1 MAMQPPI
8 HATRH
13 MVSAGHHL
21 ATQAGYEILEAGGN
35 AVDAGVAAGLALG
48 VVHSDMVQFAGVA
61 PIMIYLAEEG
71 RVVTISGLGWW
82 PRAASLDRFVSE
94 FGGHVPTGILR
105 TVVPAAPDAWI
116 LALRRYGTM
125 GFGDVAAAA
134 IRYAREGFAMHHVM
148 LEYLT
153 AHAEDYRRWPSSRE
167 IYLPGGQLPQE
178 GERFVQSD
186 LAASIQHMADEEA
199 PAAARAGRE
208 AGLTAARDAFY
219 RGDLARAM
227 ARYHEEN
234 GGWLTMQ
241 DLAEYESTIAE
252 PVVVRLGEV
261 EVYTCGPWCQGP
273 ALAQMVRLLD
283 GIDLAALGHNSA
295 RYVHTITEAMKL
307 CFADRERYYG
317 DPRFV
322 EVPLDRLLSDGYARE
337 RRALVRPDEAWP
349 DMPPPGIAGTG
360 AGASGPGGGAGT
372 AFRGD
377 GGNDSNSNGG
387 GGGRDGARSGAGGPA
402 RRDRD
407 APAAPFP
414 ASADTSYCC
423 AVDRHGNCFS
433 ATPSDVSWESPVIP
447 GTGMCPSSRG
457 SQSWAV
463 PGHASCVAPGK
474 RPRLTPNP
482 AFARWRDGR
491 RKMPFGTPGGDVQTQ
506 AMLQVL
512 LNVTRFGMGTQE
524 AIEAP
529 RFATASFPNSFEPH
543 ACLPGRLAVEGR
555 IPEAVTDALA
565 ALGHDVERLADLS
578 HRTAGV
584 CAIQVD
590 DETGIMEGG
599 ADPRRMSRAMGR

>member
-61 PIMIYLAEEG
+61 PIMIYVAEED

-82 PRAASLDRFVSE
+82 PRAASIERFVSE
-94 FGGHVPTGILR
+94 FDGHVPTGILR

-116 LALRRYGTM
+116 LALRCYGTM
-125 GFGDVAAAA
+125 RFGEVAAASL
-134 IRYAREGFAMHHVM
+134 RYARDGFSMHHVM

-153 AHAEDYRRWPSSRE
+153 AREDGYRRWPSNE
-167 IYLPGGQLPQE
+167 AIYLPGGCPPRE
-178 GERFVQSD
+178 GERFVQTD
-186 LAASIQHMADEEA
+186 LAASLQHMVDEETA
-199 PAAARAGRE
+199 AAARGGRE
-208 AGLTAARDAFY
+208 AGLVAARDAFY

-234 GGWLTMQ
+234 GGWLTME
-241 DLAEYESTIAE
+241 DLAGYGSAIEE
-252 PVVVRLGEV
+252 PVLARLGEI

-273 ALAQMVRLLD
+273 VLAQMASLLD
-283 GIDLAALGHNSA
+283 GIDLASLGHNRA
-295 RYVHTITEAMKL
+295 DYVHAIAEAMKL
-307 CFADRERYYG
+307 CFADRERHYG

-322 EVPLDRLLSDGYARE
+322 DVPLDRLLSATYARE
-337 RRALVRPDEAWP
+337 RRALIRPDRAWP
-349 DMPPPGIAGTG
+349 GMPPAGLTADPG
-360 AGASGPGGGAGT
+360 SGP
-372 AFRGD
+372 
-377 GGNDSNSNGG
+377 DS
-387 GGGRDGARSGAGGPA
+387 GRAASHAPSPEPA
-402 RRDRD
+402 
-407 APAAPFP
+407 P
-414 ASADTSYCC
+414 ASADTSYCA

-447 GTGMCPSSRG
+447 GTGFCPSSRG

-463 PGHASCVAPGK
+463 PGHASAVAPGK

-482 AFARWRDGR
+482 AFAKWPGR
-491 RKMPFGTPGGDVQTQ
+491 RVMPFGTPGGDVQTQ

-512 LNVTRFGMGTQE
+512 LNVALFGMSTQD
-524 AIEAP
+524 AVEAP
-529 RFATASFPNSFEPH
+529 RFASHSFPNSFEPH
-543 ACLPGRLAVEGR
+543 DCLPGRLTVEGR
-555 IPEAVTDALA
+555 VPEAVSDELA
-565 ALGHDVERLADLS
+565 ARGHDVERLDDWS

-584 CAIQVD
+584 CAIRLD
-590 DETGIMEGG
+590 LETGIMEGG

>member
-61 PIMIYLAEEG
+61 PIMIHLAEED
-71 RVVTISGLGWW
+71 RVVTVSGLGWW

-94 FGGHVPTGILR
+94 FDGHVPTGILR

-134 IRYAREGFAMHHVM
+134 IRYAREGFSMHHVM

-153 AHAEDYRRWPSSRE
+153 AHEDGYRRWPANE
-167 IYLPGGQLPQE
+167 AIYLPGGRPPKE
-178 GERFVQSD
+178 GERFVQAD
-186 LAASIQHMADEEA
+186 LAASIRYMADEEA
-199 PAAARAGRE
+199 AAAARGGRG

-227 ARYHEEN
+227 VRYHEEN
-234 GGWLTMQ
+234 GGWLTME
-241 DLAEYESTIAE
+241 DLAEYESAVEE
-252 PVVVRLGEV
+252 PVVARLGEV

-273 ALAQMVRLLD
+273 ALAQMARLLD
-283 GIDLAALGHNSA
+283 GVDLAALGHN
-295 RYVHTITEAMKL
+295 RPDYIHTITEAMKL
-307 CFADRERYYG
+307 VFADRERHYG

-322 EVPLDRLLSDGYARE
+322 DVPLDRLLSAGYARE
-337 RRALVRPDEAWP
+337 RRALIRPDRAWP
-349 DMPPPGIAGTG
+349 GMPPAGLTEG
-360 AGASGPGGGAGT
+360 A
-372 AFRGD
+372 
-377 GGNDSNSNGG
+377 
-387 GGGRDGARSGAGGPA
+387 GAGGPPA
-402 RRDRD
+402 FGGRPDPD
-407 APAAPFP
+407 LDPAAAQPAP
-414 ASADTSYCC
+414 ASADTSYCA

-447 GTGMCPSSRG
+447 GTGFCPSSRG

-482 AFARWRDGR
+482 AFARWPGR
-491 RKMPFGTPGGDVQTQ
+491 RVMPFGTPGGDVQTQ

-512 LNVTRFGMGTQE
+512 LNVARFGMSAQD
-524 AIEAP
+524 AVEAP
-529 RFATASFPNSFEPH
+529 RFATHSFPNSFEPH
-543 ACLPGRLAVEGR
+543 GSLPGRLTVEGR
-555 IPEAVTDALA
+555 VPESVTGELA
-565 ALGHDVERLADLS
+565 ARGHDVERLDDYS

-584 CAIQVD
+584 CAIQLD
-590 DETGIMEGG
+590 LETGIMEGG

>member
-61 PIMIYLAEEG
+61 PIMIYVAEED

-82 PRAASLDRFVSE
+82 PRAASIERFVSE
-94 FGGHVPTGILR
+94 FDGHVPTGLLR

-125 GFGDVAAAA
+125 RFGEVAAAS
-134 IRYAREGFAMHHVM
+134 IRYARDGFSMHRVM

-153 AHAEDYRRWPSSRE
+153 AREDGYRRWPSNE
-167 IYLPGGQLPQE
+167 AIYLPGGRPPRE
-178 GERFVQSD
+178 GERFVQTD
-186 LAASIQHMADEEA
+186 LAASLQHMADEETA
-199 PAAARAGRE
+199 AAARGGRE
-208 AGLTAARDAFY
+208 AGLAAARDAFY

-227 ARYHEEN
+227 ARYHEEH
-234 GGWLTMQ
+234 GGWLTME
-241 DLAEYESTIAE
+241 DLAGYGSAIEE
-252 PVVVRLGEV
+252 PVLARLGEI

-273 ALAQMVRLLD
+273 VLAQMVSLLD
-283 GIDLAALGHNSA
+283 GIDLASLGHNRA
-295 RYVHTITEAMKL
+295 DYVHAVTETMKL
-307 CFADRERYYG
+307 CFADRERHYG

-322 EVPLDRLLSDGYARE
+322 DVPLDRLLSATYARE
-337 RRALVRPDEAWP
+337 RRALIRPDRAWP
-349 DMPPPGIAGTG
+349 GMPPAGLTGDPGSGSNPSSGSGTD
-360 AGASGPGGGAGT
+360 SGRAANLAP
-372 AFRGD
+372 
-377 GGNDSNSNGG
+377 SPE
-387 GGGRDGARSGAGGPA
+387 PA
-402 RRDRD
+402 
-407 APAAPFP
+407 P
-414 ASADTSYCC
+414 ASADTSSCA

-447 GTGMCPSSRG
+447 GTGFCPSSRG

-463 PGHASCVAPGK
+463 PGHASAVAPGK

-482 AFARWRDGR
+482 AFAKWPGR
-491 RKMPFGTPGGDVQTQ
+491 RVMPFGTPGGDVQTQ

-512 LNVTRFGMGTQE
+512 LNVALFGMSTQE
-524 AIEAP
+524 AVEAP
-529 RFATASFPNSFEPH
+529 RFATHSFPNSFEPH
-543 ACLPGRLAVEGR
+543 DYLPGRLTVEGR
-555 IPEAVTDALA
+555 VPEAVSDELA
-565 ALGHDVERLADLS
+565 ARGHDVERLDDWS

-584 CAIQVD
+584 CAIRLD
-590 DETGIMEGG
+590 LETGIMEGG